1 MNQVLD
7 MSVVDELL
15 ALSDDGDPE
24 LLLDLIQL
32 FLADGPAKVKSVV
45 DGLAKQDFEQ
55 MERAAHALKGSA
67 GNLGA
72 RLLQQVCENMQLA
85 TRRHELAEAKQ
96 LTPQLETQ
104 FAAARTALEMLQ
116 KRYAGSGA

>member
-1 MNQVLD
+1 MNEVLD

-15 ALSDDGDPE
+15 SLSDDGDPE

-32 FLADGPAKVKSVV
+32 FLGDGPAKVQAVTE
-45 DGLAKQDFEQ
+45 GLANGDFEK

-72 RLLQQVCENMQLA
+72 RLLQATCEQMQLA
-85 TRRHELAEAKQ
+85 ARHRKLDEVRSLTTQLSANYALADEA
-96 LTPQLETQ
+96 L
-104 FAAARTALEMLQ
+104 RDLQ
-116 KRYAGSGA
+116 KRYAS

>member
-15 ALSDDGDPE
+15 SLSDDGDPE

-45 DGLAKQDFEQ
+45 DGLGRQDFDQ

-72 RLLQQVCENMQLA
+72 RLLQEVCENMQLA
-85 TRRHELAEAKQ
+85 TRKHELAAVTQ
-96 LTPQLETQ
+96 LTPQLESQ
-104 FAAARTALEMLQ
+104 FAAARTALEALQ
-116 KRYAGSGA
+116 KRYTAV